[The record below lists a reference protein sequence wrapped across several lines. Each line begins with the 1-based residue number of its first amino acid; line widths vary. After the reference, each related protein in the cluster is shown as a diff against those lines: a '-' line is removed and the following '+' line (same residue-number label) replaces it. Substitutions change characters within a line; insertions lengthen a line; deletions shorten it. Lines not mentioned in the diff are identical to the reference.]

1 MKRNEKEH
9 NIMKNIE
16 KEYLEYNTHLM
27 LFVVASLLL
36 FLVLVIFLVSMWNY
50 DAEKRIEAIID
61 RELNG
66 LYGNIR
72 A

>member
-1 MKRNEKEH
+1 
-9 NIMKNIE
+9 MKNIE